1 MWLSIDHERI
11 VIQVWDADEQMPVVQ
26 QADLDAEHG
35 RGLLLVESLS
45 DAWGSYRPQHPNG
58 KIVWA
63 VLH

>member
-1 MWLSIDHERI
+1 MWLSTDHERI
-11 VIQVWDADEQMPVVQ
+11 VIQVWDADEQTPVAQ
-26 QADLDAEHG
+26 QPDLDAEHG

-45 DAWGSYRPQHPNG
+45 DGWGTYRPQHSNG